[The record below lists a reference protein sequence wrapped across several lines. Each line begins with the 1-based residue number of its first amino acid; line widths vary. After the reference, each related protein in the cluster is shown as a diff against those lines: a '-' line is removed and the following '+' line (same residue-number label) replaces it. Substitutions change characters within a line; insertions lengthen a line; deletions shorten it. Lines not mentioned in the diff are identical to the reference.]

1 MIQTMLHFLRDIRR
15 RLIVPDNIRK
25 YLLYAVGEVFL
36 VVIGILIALQV
47 NNWNENNKTS
57 AREHKLTSSLKEEV
71 KFAGETA
78 DIFIESEESNIEALE
93 YTLSNWSDLSYDT
106 IKDQFRPFQRDYF
119 STLFNLSGY
128 SHFYDPRMDLYK
140 SAVNDG
146 SISIIQDKIFTRRLD
161 VLYNYTV
168 PRINE
173 LMKEEYLLAQSIN
186 DHIANRYD
194 TIFLKGSLKDS
205 LLSGSNIWTD
215 ETYQTLFNE
224 MRKDGVLKYKLAHR
238 IELKRS
244 RLLLIGQAKRL
255 VEVIT
260 SE

>member
-1 MIQTMLHFLRDIRR
+1 MLRFFR
-15 RLIVPDNIRK
+15 NIRQKLIEQENVRK
-25 YLLYAVGEVFL
+25 YFFYAIGEVFL

-47 NNWNENNKTS
+47 NNWNENNKTTE
-57 AREHKLTSSLKEEV
+57 RENKLTSSLIEEV

-78 DIFIESEESNIEALE
+78 DIFIEAEESNIVVLE
-93 YTLSNWSDLSYDT
+93 YTLSNWSDLSYDS
-106 IKDQFRPFQRDYF
+106 IKDQFRPFQQDYF

-128 SHFYDPRMDLYK
+128 SQFYDPRMDIYK

-194 TIFLKGSLKDS
+194 SIFLRGSLKDS
-205 LLSGSNIWTD
+205 VISGSNLWTD
-215 ETYQTLFNE
+215 ETYQILFKE
-224 MRKDGVLKYKLAHR
+224 MRKDGVMKYKLAHR

-255 VEVIT
+255 VETIT